1 MGGQACV
8 LYGAAEFSRD
18 TDFVLL
24 ADEENLLALK
34 QALDSL
40 QAERIAVPPFEK
52 KYLLR
57 GHSIHFRCRHPDVA
71 GLRVDVMSV
80 MRGVDDFE
88 VLWSRRTTV
97 EINPG
102 KRYEV
107 LSLGDLVQA
116 KKTQRDKDWPMIRR
130 LVESHYFQNRDQ
142 AADEQ
147 VFFWLRE
154 CRTASILLEIAKS
167 WPGCIDQM
175 TPLRPLLSLI
185 KECDEA
191 RINEALLQEELR
203 CRQEDRQYWLPLK
216 KELETLRHSRQ

>member
-1 MGGQACV
+1 M
-8 LYGAAEFSRD
+8 
-18 TDFVLL
+18 
-24 ADEENLLALK
+24 
-34 QALDSL
+34 
-40 QAERIAVPPFEK
+40 
-52 KYLLR
+52 
-57 GHSIHFRCRHPDVA
+57 
-71 GLRVDVMSV
+71 RVDVMSV

-142 AADEQ
+142 AVDEQ

-167 WPGCIDQM
+167 WPECVDQM